1 MDVMTSEAVR
11 AVAPRRNRGPGD
23 PDRRGRI
30 ADAAIAVAM
39 QEGLD
44 AVTHRRVAAEAGV
57 PLGSTTYYFRTIDDL
72 LSVAMEKA
80 AQRSLAYVRRWE
92 EGLDPDVD
100 LPSALADYVLDSLG
114 EGRDSTVLECNL
126 YAMANLRPPLRKA
139 ALDWDR
145 GLMEVL
151 SKRTDVIT
159 GKMLSVTLCGLLL
172 QLVLSDDLPSHGEIR
187 ELFKRALAVSAD

>member
-114 EGRDSTVLECNL
+114 EGRDSTVLEYNL